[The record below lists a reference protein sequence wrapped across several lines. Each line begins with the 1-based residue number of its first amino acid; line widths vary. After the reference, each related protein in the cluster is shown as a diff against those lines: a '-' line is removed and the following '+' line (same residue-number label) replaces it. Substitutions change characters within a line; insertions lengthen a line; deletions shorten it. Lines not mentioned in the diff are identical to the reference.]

1 MKFLHH
7 IYLYNIE
14 IIIMFS
20 SFFLQEKKEINV
32 KGGHVLNLNSKHSII
47 DYYNENFKEFH
58 GRKRSGFLVF
68 FFTK

>member
-20 SFFLQEKKEINV
+20 SFFLKEKKEINV

-47 DYYNENFKEFH
+47 DY
-58 GRKRSGFLVF
+58 
-68 FFTK
+68 